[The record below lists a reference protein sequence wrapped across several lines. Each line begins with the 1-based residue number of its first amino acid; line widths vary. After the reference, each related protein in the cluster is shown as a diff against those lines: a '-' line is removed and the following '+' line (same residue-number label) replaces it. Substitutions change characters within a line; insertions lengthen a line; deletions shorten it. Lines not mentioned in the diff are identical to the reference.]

1 MAIKIIL
8 VGFILFIL
16 IGVFR
21 RYRKQELTLKELLL
35 WTLLWVFVII
45 AVIIPQTT
53 DFLASTVG
61 VGRGLDLVLVVSVIT
76 LFYILF
82 RVLSRL
88 ERIEKSVSV
97 IIRDNAI
104 KNAKDNTKSD

>member
-35 WTLLWVFVII
+35 WTLLWAFVII
-45 AVIIPQTT
+45 AVLIPQTT

-61 VGRGLDLVLVVSVIT
+61 VGRGLDLVLVISVIT
-76 LFYILF
+76 IFYILF

-88 ERIEKSVSV
+88 ERIEKDVSTV
-97 IIRDNAI
+97 VRTTAI
-104 KNAKDNTKSD
+104 HNAKAKTKFE